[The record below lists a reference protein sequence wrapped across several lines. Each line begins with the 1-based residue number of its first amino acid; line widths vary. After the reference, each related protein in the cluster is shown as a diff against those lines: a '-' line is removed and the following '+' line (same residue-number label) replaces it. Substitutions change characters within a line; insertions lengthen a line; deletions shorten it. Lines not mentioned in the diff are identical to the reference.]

1 MGNVIALN
9 ACFVKIIVHG
19 EPAATEAL
27 LESCANIRNM
37 TKDIYAPAE
46 GESVQIGQ
54 NTNSYSISLSDEML
68 ASVRMSRVSLRES
81 LSSYGTCLCPIP
93 KFEDNEV
100 GFVTGR
106 ITMNASSNIPVLDS
120 TNQVSSHSASVNPSS
135 ALLPRVLGA
144 RPTQRLPH
152 STMIGELK
160 LTALKARLATVGVQ
174 AEFIGEGVLVCRGGD
189 EETVAVRKS
198 ARGQVELE
206 GTVCDVYY
214 KVRKE
219 IYGLHALV
227 SS

>member
-1 MGNVIALN
+1 MLIAR
-9 ACFVKIIVHG
+9 FH
-19 EPAATEAL
+19 
-27 LESCANIRNM
+27 
-37 TKDIYAPAE
+37 
-46 GESVQIGQ
+46 
-54 NTNSYSISLSDEML
+54 
-68 ASVRMSRVSLRES
+68 
-81 LSSYGTCLCPIP
+81 

-106 ITMNASSNIPVLDS
+106 ITTNASSNIPVLES
-120 TNQVSSHSASVNPSS
+120 TNQSSHSALAGANNPSS
-135 ALLPRVLGA
+135 ALLPRVLGG

-160 LTALKARLATVGVQ
+160 LTALKARLAAVGVQ
-174 AEFIGEGVLVCRGGD
+174 AELVGEGVLVCRGGD
-189 EETVAVRKS
+189 VETVAVRKS

>member
-1 MGNVIALN
+1 M
-9 ACFVKIIVHG
+9 IVHG
-19 EPAATEAL
+19 GPAATEDL

-68 ASVRMSRVSLRES
+68 ASVRMSRVRHGFAITAALAYVRFQ
-81 LSSYGTCLCPIP
+81 
-93 KFEDNEV
+93 FEDNEV

-106 ITMNASSNIPVLDS
+106 ITTSASSNIPMLES
-120 TNQVSSHSASVNPSS
+120 TNQASVSASHPSS
-135 ALLPRVLGA
+135 SSVLLPRVLGA

-174 AEFIGEGVLVCRGGD
+174 AELIGEGVLVCRGGD
-189 EETVAVRKS
+189 VVETVAVRKS

-219 IYGLHALV
+219 IYGLHAQV

>member
-1 MGNVIALN
+1 MMEVAITTAAFLLTLN
-9 ACFVKIIVHG
+9 
-19 EPAATEAL
+19 L
-27 LESCANIRNM
+27 R
-37 TKDIYAPAE
+37 
-46 GESVQIGQ
+46 
-54 NTNSYSISLSDEML
+54 SIS
-68 ASVRMSRVSLRES
+68 
-81 LSSYGTCLCPIP
+81 

-106 ITMNASSNIPVLDS
+106 ITTSASSNVPVLEP
-120 TNQVSSHSASVNPSS
+120 TNQTSHPASATRPSLT
-135 ALLPRVLGA
+135 LLPRVPGA

-174 AEFIGEGVLVCRGGD
+174 AELIGEGVLVCRGGD
-189 EETVAVRKS
+189 VETVAVRKS

>member
-1 MGNVIALN
+1 VCYGPFPAL
-9 ACFVKIIVHG
+9 AH
-19 EPAATEAL
+19 
-27 LESCANIRNM
+27 
-37 TKDIYAPAE
+37 
-46 GESVQIGQ
+46 
-54 NTNSYSISLSDEML
+54 ISWFLFFQ
-68 ASVRMSRVSLRES
+68 
-81 LSSYGTCLCPIP
+81 
-93 KFEDNEV
+93 FEDNEV

-106 ITMNASSNIPVLDS
+106 ITTSASSNVPVLEP
-120 TNQVSSHSASVNPSS
+120 TNQASHSASHTAS
-135 ALLPRVLGA
+135 ALPTVLGA

-160 LTALKARLATVGVQ
+160 LTVLKARLAAVGVQ
-174 AEFIGEGVLVCRGGD
+174 AELIGEGVLVCRGGD
-189 EETVAVRKS
+189 VDSVAVRKS

>member
-1 MGNVIALN
+1 
-9 ACFVKIIVHG
+9 VHG
-19 EPAATEAL
+19 GPAATESL
-27 LESCANIRNM
+27 LESCANIRTM

-54 NTNSYSISLSDEML
+54 NTNSFSISLSDDML
-68 ASVRMSRVSLRES
+68 ASVRMSRVSHVYALTVFT
-81 LSSYGTCLCPIP
+81 LFTLAYLQ
-93 KFEDNEV
+93 FEDNEV

-106 ITMNASSNIPVLDS
+106 ITTSASSNIPVLEPIHQAS
-120 TNQVSSHSASVNPSS
+120 LSISHPSP
-135 ALLPRVLGA
+135 ALPLEIGA

-160 LTALKARLATVGVQ
+160 LTALKARLAAVGVQ
-174 AEFIGEGVLVCRGGD
+174 AELIGEGVLVCRAGD
-189 EETVAVRKS
+189 AETVAVRKS

-206 GTVCDVYY
+206 GTDCDVYY

-227 SS
+227 SA

>member
-1 MGNVIALN
+1 
-9 ACFVKIIVHG
+9 
-19 EPAATEAL
+19 
-27 LESCANIRNM
+27 M

-68 ASVRMSRVSLRES
+68 ASVRMSRVSLRERFITIQA
-81 LSSYGTCLCPIP
+81 LAYARFQ

-106 ITMNASSNIPVLDS
+106 ITTNASSNIPVLES
-120 TNQVSSHSASVNPSS
+120 TNQASHSVIANRPSS

-174 AEFIGEGVLVCRGGD
+174 AELIGEGVLVCRGGD
-189 EETVAVRKS
+189 VVETVAVRKS

>member
-1 MGNVIALN
+1 
-9 ACFVKIIVHG
+9 
-19 EPAATEAL
+19 
-27 LESCANIRNM
+27 M

-54 NTNSYSISLSDEML
+54 NTNSYSISLSDETL
-68 ASVRMSRVSLRES
+68 ASVRMSRVSHW
-81 LSSYGTCLCPIP
+81 GTLITNIALADVRFQ

-106 ITMNASSNIPVLDS
+106 ITTNASSNIPVLES
-120 TNQVSSHSASVNPSS
+120 TNQASYSAASVSRPSS

-160 LTALKARLATVGVQ
+160 LTALKARLAAVGIQ

-189 EETVAVRKS
+189 LETVAVRKT